1 MLFLTLNKG
10 DFWDLYGV
18 FTASDPQIGLI
29 ALLLISGSF
38 GFIITMNVLLM
49 VIVCGPIALNVT
61 GTFKDLILTFVG
73 IAIFNDQ
80 KLTPSFIVGISLS
93 FTGAGIFTYQK
104 VSAIKEK
111 ERQDALK
118 DQQEKDAIK
127 KAEQKPDARLPSYP
141 TPLPVT
147 QR

>member
-18 FTASDPQIGLI
+18 FTASDPQVGLI
-29 ALLLISGSF
+29 VLLLVSGSF

-80 KLTPSFIVGISLS
+80 KLTPSFLVGIALS
-93 FTGAGIFTYQK
+93 FTGAGLFTYQK
-104 VSAIKEK
+104 VTAIQEK
-111 ERQDALK
+111 ERQAAMEEKKEKEAALK
-118 DQQEKDAIK
+118 
-127 KAEQKPDARLPSYP
+127 EQKADAKLPSYP

>member
-18 FTASDPQIGLI
+18 FTASDPQVGLI
-29 ALLLISGSF
+29 ALLCISGCF
-38 GFIITMNVLLM
+38 GFIITINVLLM

-73 IAIFNDQ
+73 IAIFQDQ
-80 KLTPSFIVGISLS
+80 KLTPAFIVGITLS

-104 VSAIKEK
+104 VSAIREK
-111 ERQDALK
+111 EAADA
-118 DQQEKDAIK
+118 A
-127 KAEQKPDARLPSYP
+127 KA
-141 TPLPVT
+141 
-147 QR
+147 

>member
-10 DFWDLYGV
+10 DFWDLYNVISAGEQ
-18 FTASDPQIGLI
+18 TGLI
-29 ALLLISGSF
+29 ALLFISGSF

-49 VIVCGPIALNVT
+49 VIICGPIALNVT

-93 FTGAGIFTYQK
+93 FTGAGIFTYTK
-104 VSAIKEK
+104 VTAIQEK
-111 ERQDALK
+111 ERKDKEQALA
-118 DQQEKDAIK
+118 QEK
-127 KAEQKPDARLPSYP
+127 AE
-141 TPLPVT
+141 
-147 QR
+147 